1 MRGLGIFWLAS
12 MRVIISAAF
21 IALLMRAMVPDG
33 WMVMADPVTGRAS
46 LQPCT
51 GRMVISLG
59 SETGAHA
66 GHEGHQMADMA
77 DSHDAHHD
85 HHDAHRGVGESPQQT
100 SAPDHGDHAVA
111 PTCPFAMSSLVAET
125 GEAFVLLEPHLPAA
139 PDRAVPPA
147 RGPPAYRVIYAPL
160 PARGPPSFV

>member
-12 MRVIISAAF
+12 MRVVISAAF

-33 WMVMADPVTGRAS
+33 WMVMADPVTGHAS

-51 GRMVISLG
+51 GRMVISLAG
-59 SETGAHA
+59 GTGAHA

-77 DSHDAHHD
+77 GSHDAHQG
-85 HHDAHRGVGESPQQT
+85 HHAQHGGGMSPQQT

-147 RGPPAYRVIYAPL
+147 RGPPVRRFIHAPL